1 MNKLKKVG
9 LTALGTVLVSAG
21 AANAA
26 SMSVSGGTSLFFNGE
41 DNSNMGNGW
50 SMTDSLSFTAS
61 GDMDNG
67 WNISTTLEVD
77 GNTMD
82 DRSITI
88 DTGEMGKITF
98 SGSGT
103 SGPIGAWDDLTP
115 TANEEAHGTAVAGT
129 ADGPVNGAS
138 TANSFI
144 YDKDLG
150 DFVEGLAVKAAYT
163 PSATTTKVE
172 SSTEYGVSYTN
183 GGFSANLAMG
193 ENNDQ
198 ISTGTAGSGKI
209 DNSVFYVGYAMDN
222 GLKVGYQVNENDSAT
237 ANEDE
242 DFTAIGISY
251 AVSDDVSIS
260 YNISEIDY
268 EASTLSDQEAQGI
281 SASITNGG
289 MTISGTYS
297 TVDNTAGTTT
307 ADNTG
312 YELNIAFAF

>member
-1 MNKLKKVG
+1 
-9 LTALGTVLVSAG
+9 
-21 AANAA
+21 
-26 SMSVSGGTSLFFNGE
+26 
-41 DNSNMGNGW
+41 
-50 SMTDSLSFTAS
+50 
-61 GDMDNG
+61 
-67 WNISTTLEVD
+67 
-77 GNTMD
+77 
-82 DRSITI
+82 
-88 DTGEMGKITF
+88 MGKITF

-115 TANEEAHGTAVAGT
+115 TANEEAHGTAVSGT

-163 PSATTTKVE
+163 PSATTTKVN

-198 ISTGTAGSGKI
+198 ISTGTQGSGKI
-209 DNSVFYVGYAMDN
+209 DNSVFYVGYSMDN

-268 EASTLSDQEAQGI
+268 EASTLGDQEAQGI